1 MLQYKLIII
10 RFVFCILD

>member
-10 RFVFCILD
+10 RLSFVF